1 MTAADCPSGK
11 RRYATELAARRA
23 LRAIRRSRR
32 AALPGHERRA
42 YLCRLCNNWHLTGHR
57 NEFARLA
64 SPPRPPAAP
73 PATLAALAR
82 VAAAS
87 TSTAREKGPSQ

>member
-1 MTAADCPSGK
+1 MTAADCPPGK

-64 SPPRPPAAP
+64 ASRAARDAGRPRPRGRRLDLDRP
-73 PATLAALAR
+73 
-82 VAAAS
+82 
-87 TSTAREKGPSQ
+87 